1 MHLLKGWHH
10 VEFTW
15 PRFSG
20 DPMSIA
26 VAHPSIQSEPSLLP
40 LRPGWYADASNPAS
54 YAFGRVGVCPLS
66 DRPAVWIG
74 QASIYNVAT
83 VTSMRETYTVH
94 STGELVEVIGNLAA
108 RRPTLPLWYRGQR
121 DASWSVAPAL
131 WRRGERRRYSEA
143 DERNFTHRFRTRAAI
158 RYQSTPDYDDAS
170 AWLSLMQH
178 YGLPTRLLDWSRS
191 PLVAAYFAL
200 ESYLESPESE
210 PRDAAIWVLSPHEL
224 NRRQG
229 GSGVTP
235 AIGSGDCAHLVDP
248 AFRDERRNGH
258 SAERADVIAAMATEL
273 DMRMFVQQGCF
284 TVHAPHSEPLED
296 NLLTED
302 ILWRL
307 LVPRDVVGTFAREMD
322 MLGFRG
328 GDLFPDLQNLAKEL
342 TRTYPAG
349 SVTAMKH

>member
-1 MHLLKGWHH
+1 
-10 VEFTW
+10 
-15 PRFSG
+15 
-20 DPMSIA
+20 
-26 VAHPSIQSEPSLLP
+26 
-40 LRPGWYADASNPAS
+40 
-54 YAFGRVGVCPLS
+54 
-66 DRPAVWIG
+66 
-74 QASIYNVAT
+74 
-83 VTSMRETYTVH
+83 
-94 STGELVEVIGNLAA
+94 
-108 RRPTLPLWYRGQR
+108 
-121 DASWSVAPAL
+121 
-131 WRRGERRRYSEA
+131 
-143 DERNFTHRFRTRAAI
+143 
-158 RYQSTPDYDDAS
+158 
-170 AWLSLMQH
+170 
-178 YGLPTRLLDWSRS
+178 
-191 PLVAAYFAL
+191 
-200 ESYLESPESE
+200 
-210 PRDAAIWVLSPHEL
+210 
-224 NRRQG
+224 
-229 GSGVTP
+229 
-235 AIGSGDCAHLVDP
+235 LVDP